1 MSLFDDNITTHPLDS
16 LNEISHKAVTSVIRD
31 SKRWYILDEEWLKFA
46 ILCKIKAETDQW
58 WGWEKAGALEGSIPM
73 VHVKKLP
80 YWRCRLFIGKP
91 IFHIIIKAKISCTE
105 TMIRVF
111 DKEM

>member
-16 LNEISHKAVTSVIRD
+16 LNEISRKAVTSAIR
-31 SKRWYILDEEWLKFA
+31 KCKWYHIFDENWLTSA
-46 ILCKIKAETDQW
+46 ISSEIYTETDRW
-58 WGWEKAGALEGSIPM
+58 WGWEKAGALNGTIPM

-80 YWRCRLFIGKP
+80 YWRVRSLMGKP

-105 TMIRVF
+105 AMIRVF